1 MKLIMSQLSHF
12 SDVSKSGCLCIKM
25 SMIAYV
31 NEIVI
36 QLYVLRCTYTNLE
49 IKPFQISFPV
59 DVFIMCVIHT
69 IVNHN
74 CHFSAE
80 PGQEVRN
87 NILPN

>member
-1 MKLIMSQLSHF
+1 
-12 SDVSKSGCLCIKM
+12 M
-25 SMIAYV
+25 SMIPNV
-31 NEIVI
+31 DEIVI
-36 QLYVLRCTYTNLE
+36 QLYVRWCTYTNLE
-49 IKPFQISFPV
+49 IKHFQISFPV

-74 CHFSAE
+74 FNSHFSAE